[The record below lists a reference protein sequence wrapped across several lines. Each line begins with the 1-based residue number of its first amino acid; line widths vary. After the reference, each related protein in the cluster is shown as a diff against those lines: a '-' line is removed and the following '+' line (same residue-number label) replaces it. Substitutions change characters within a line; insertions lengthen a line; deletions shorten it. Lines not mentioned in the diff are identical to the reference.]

1 MSMTFW
7 EHLEELRG
15 CILRSLA
22 VAMVFA
28 LLAFGFKY
36 ELFAIVLG
44 PKDDSVRLINTELT
58 SQFMIHMMISFYAG
72 IVVAAPYIIYELY
85 KFISPA
91 LYQQE
96 KRYAVRIVTS
106 GYVMFMAGVVF
117 SYFVVFPFTFRFL
130 GNYQV
135 SEEVENMISLSS
147 YIDTFVILSLM
158 LGVVFELPVVSWF
171 LGKLGLL
178 NRELMHSYRRHAI
191 VFILIVAA
199 FITPTS
205 DAFTLMIVSLPIYVL
220 YELSAYVVPRKTAS
234 PVERE
239 LESERRLNNRE

>member
-1 MSMTFW
+1 MTFW

-15 CILRSLA
+15 SILRSLA
-22 VAMVFA
+22 VATVFA
-28 LLAFGFKY
+28 LLAFGFKD
-36 ELFAIVLG
+36 ELFYVVLA
-44 PKDDSVRLINTELT
+44 PKDPTVQLINTELT

-72 IVVAAPYIIYELY
+72 IIVAAPYIIYELY

-117 SYFVVFPFTFRFL
+117 SYFGVFPFTFRFL

-135 SEEVENMISLSS
+135 SEEVTNMISLSS

-178 NRELMHSYRRHAI
+178 NRELMHKYRRHAI

-205 DAFTLMIVSLPIYVL
+205 DAFTLMVVSLPIYIL
-220 YELSAYVVPRKTAS
+220 YELSAYVVPRKKG
-234 PVERE
+234 
-239 LESERRLNNRE
+239 

>member
-1 MSMTFW
+1 MTFW

-22 VAMVFA
+22 VTMVFA
-28 LLAFGFKY
+28 LLAFGFKD
-36 ELFAIVLG
+36 ELFAVVLG
-44 PKDDSVRLINTELT
+44 PKDSSVQLINTELT

-72 IVVAAPYIIYELY
+72 IVAAAPYIIYELY

-106 GYVMFMAGVVF
+106 GYVMFMLGVVF
-117 SYFVVFPFTFRFL
+117 SYYVVFPFTFRFL

-135 SEEVENMISLSS
+135 SADVENMISLSS

-178 NRELMHSYRRHAI
+178 NRELMHNYRRHAI

-205 DAFTLMIVSLPIYVL
+205 DAFTLMIVSVPIYLL
-220 YELSAYVVPRKTAS
+220 YEISAYVVPRSRPYPEKI
-234 PVERE
+234 
-239 LESERRLNNRE
+239 

>member
-1 MSMTFW
+1 MTFW
-7 EHLEELRG
+7 DHLEELRG

-28 LLAFGFKY
+28 LLAFGFKD
-36 ELFAIVLG
+36 ELFAVVLG
-44 PKDDSVRLINTELT
+44 PKDPSVLLINTELT
-58 SQFMIHMMISFYAG
+58 SQFMIHMMVSFYAG
-72 IVVAAPYIIYELY
+72 IIMAAPYIIYELY
-85 KFISPA
+85 KFISPG

-106 GYVMFMAGVVF
+106 GYVMFMAGLVF

-135 SEEVENMISLSS
+135 SADVKNMISLTS

-158 LGVVFELPVVSWF
+158 LGVVFELPVISWF

-191 VFILIVAA
+191 VLILIVAA

-205 DAFTLMIVSLPIYVL
+205 DAFTLMIVSLPIYIL
-220 YELSAYVVPRKTAS
+220 YELSAYVVPKKK
-234 PVERE
+234 
-239 LESERRLNNRE
+239 

>member
-1 MSMTFW
+1 MTFW
-7 EHLEELRG
+7 DHLEELRG

-28 LLAFGFKY
+28 LLAFGFKD
-36 ELFAIVLG
+36 ELFAVVLG
-44 PKDDSVRLINTELT
+44 PKDPSVQLINTELT
-58 SQFMIHMMISFYAG
+58 SQFMIHMMVSFYAG
-72 IVVAAPYIIYELY
+72 IIMAAPYIIYELY
-85 KFISPA
+85 KFISPG

-106 GYVMFMAGVVF
+106 GYVMFMSGLVF

-135 SEEVENMISLSS
+135 SADVKNMISLSS
-147 YIDTFVILSLM
+147 YIDTFMILSLM

-191 VFILIVAA
+191 VLILIVAA

-205 DAFTLMIVSLPIYVL
+205 DAFTLMIVSLPIYIL
-220 YELSAYVVPRKTAS
+220 YELSAYVVPKKK
-234 PVERE
+234 
-239 LESERRLNNRE
+239 